1 MLWMYY
7 YKKKDCTAV
16 NLNFLQYVKHEIQK
30 SSSFFLNSKKIKENV
45 LCNVDKRFILIH
57 PAGGAH
63 QLSGIL
69 GVYYSFKANS
79 VSKHFFIA
87 GSTQTAKE
95 PVDHLYGT
103 ENHLQAA
110 CGQQSAKKSKVKLHN
125 VLGLCA

>member
-69 GVYYSFKANS
+69 GVCKLRNEQIISIQIRE
-79 VSKHFFIA
+79 V
-87 GSTQTAKE
+87 
-95 PVDHLYGT
+95 
-103 ENHLQAA
+103 
-110 CGQQSAKKSKVKLHN
+110 KSIS
-125 VLGLCA
+125 